1 MARGNFAQYIFMYK
15 QFVIISVQLM
25 KGLPRGGRIYM
36 LGMLLLLSGMK
47 GLPFADDIFD
57 LVETLAQKFGIKMS
71 TIEVEMSKLA
81 DAVVPGSAPFV
92 MRGILDPVLGATFST
107 RLGFGDLIPL
117 TGFFKAKNNSGEYW
131 QEAKNFAGP
140 VYSGIEGLFGTGSQ
154 LVRYGAEAV
163 GLKDDTTR
171 FTDIL
176 RDSPS
181 AAVRGVFDAFSYMD
195 DGRITRT
202 DGTVLTKDVGGWT
215 TFWRMLGFYPY
226 SVSLQNEAI
235 RAGRQQQAYV
245 KSLKSHYI
253 QAYTKARLDNDRA
266 EMKRILDFVKEH
278 NKDVGP
284 KSEFYFRNFLGSA
297 NRSFKSANMN
307 ALDRFRKFAP
317 KTQRQTIDELS
328 NLWGIELN

>member
-1 MARGNFAQYIFMYK
+1 
-15 QFVIISVQLM
+15 
-25 KGLPRGGRIYM
+25 
-36 LGMLLLLSGMK
+36 
-47 GLPFADDIFD
+47 
-57 LVETLAQKFGIKMS
+57 
-71 TIEVEMSKLA
+71 
-81 DAVVPGSAPFV
+81 
-92 MRGILDPVLGATFST
+92 
-107 RLGFGDLIPL
+107 
-117 TGFFKAKNNSGEYW
+117 
-131 QEAKNFAGP
+131 
-140 VYSGIEGLFGTGSQ
+140 
-154 LVRYGAEAV
+154 
-163 GLKDDTTR
+163 
-171 FTDIL
+171 
-176 RDSPS
+176 
-181 AAVRGVFDAFSYMD
+181 
-195 DGRITRT
+195 
-202 DGTVLTKDVGGWT
+202 
-215 TFWRMLGFYPY
+215 MLGFYPY

-266 EMKRILDFVKEH
+266 EMRRILDFVKEH